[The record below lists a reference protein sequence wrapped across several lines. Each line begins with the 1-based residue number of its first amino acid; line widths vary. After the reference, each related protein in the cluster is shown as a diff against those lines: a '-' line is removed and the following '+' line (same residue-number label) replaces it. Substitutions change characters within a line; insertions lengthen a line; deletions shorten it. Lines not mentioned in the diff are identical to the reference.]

1 MTPEEKA
8 AIVTAKLK
16 ILEHLGTQ
24 NPGRKNEHFV
34 AACKFPGRFVHGSHG
49 LPYSRVVD
57 RALQELRKANL
68 IRYDGGQWWLTK
80 ELGITVKEIDRDVEE
95 IRKIADEDPEAAH
108 GNEKNLWRAVLASI
122 ADGAPNADKL
132 AAAALKTTE
141 IKFRW

>member
-16 ILEHLGTQ
+16 ILEHLGTK

-34 AACKFPGRFVHGSHG
+34 AACKFPGRFVHGNHG

-57 RALQELRKANL
+57 RALQELRKADL

-80 ELGITVKEIDRDVEE
+80 ELGITVKEIEAQVEA
-95 IRKIADEDPEAAH
+95 IKPLATEDPEAGH
-108 GNEKNLWRAVLASI
+108 GNEHSLWRAVLASI

-132 AAAALKTTE
+132 AKAALKTTE
-141 IKFRW
+141 IKFSW